1 MNAFDLFVA
10 LRRRWRVIAMIV
22 AATVAIAWITT
33 PPQKKGTAGTVTW
46 AADQTIYI
54 DGVRG
59 ASGLDRIASYVTN
72 SQVPITVARQLNV
85 RAVIGTDSGGAK
97 GSGRRVV
104 IGTTA
109 VVAKP
114 ISSLTALELTGT
126 DKKGTVAREV
136 VDRLTVELASFV
148 KTTVAQAY
156 QANIKDLTDHYN
168 ELGHQVELAVKAEGR
183 CKPKDTPCKIST
195 RATYVDVHN
204 AWNDAHKVLNAA
216 KVKSKSNVTLRPTDV
231 NAGGAPDAILARKV
245 HSGSSTLPVAT
256 KPRLALGF
264 AVGLLLGAL
273 IAFLVGKLDSSVYGV
288 QTTETAGRLPVLA
301 EIPHVSTSRR
311 RRFEVLTQLSPLSGV
326 ADAYRGLRTSIGLIW
341 LANESETGRT
351 EPRTLIVA
359 SPGPNEGKSTTSAN
373 LAAAY
378 AEMGKSVTV
387 VDLDFRR
394 QRLHKF
400 LGANAEPHLANIG
413 TLAEPRVDLE
423 AIMQST
429 SIPGVRFIGSA
440 APDSTPADAAV
451 AGRAA
456 ILAARETSDIVI
468 IDTPPLLLTNDTID
482 LLDFADAVLLLVRD
496 GRTKT
501 TALTRASQQLRRLDA
516 PVLGIALIGAV
527 SSRPGYGYGYGYG
540 YRYGYS
546 YGGYGYGYGVRT
558 GLGTPAAH
566 DGAEID
572 LTAAPPEPVSVPLG
586 EAASKPRRFGVRRA
600 TDTASDGDDPQPS

>member
-1 MNAFDLFVA
+1 MNAVDIFVA
-10 LRRRWRVIAMIV
+10 LRRRWRIIAVVV
-22 AATVAIAWITT
+22 AAVVAIAWITT
-33 PPQKKGTAGTVTW
+33 PAGKKGAKGTATW
-46 AADQTIYI
+46 SADQMIYV

-59 ASGLDRIASYVTN
+59 GTALDRIASYVATGT
-72 SQVPITVARQLNV
+72 VPNNVAKQLGSK
-85 RAVIGTDSGGAK
+85 AIGGGAGAAAAK
-97 GSGRRVV
+97 GSSEHVT
-104 IGTTA
+104 IGSTSCT
-109 VVAKP
+109 AKP
-114 ISSLTALELTGT
+114 IGAVSALDITCT
-126 DKKGTVAREV
+126 DKKGTQAREV
-136 VDRLTVELASFV
+136 VDRLTVQL
-148 KTTVAQAY
+148 QAFMKSSLQQQY
-156 QANIKDLTDHYN
+156 QANIDTLTQHFND
-168 ELGHQVELAVKAEGR
+168 LGHQVSDAIAAEANCG
-183 CKPKDTPCKIST
+183 KKDSGCRI
-195 RATYVDVHN
+195 RAHATYVDVHN
-204 AWNDAHKVLNAA
+204 AWLDAHKLLNKARA
-216 KVKSKSNVTLRPTDV
+216 QVRTNILLRPSNTT
-231 NAGGAPDAILARKV
+231 ATGKPLAVISRKV
-245 HSGSSTLPVAT
+245 HASTSTIPVAT

-264 AVGLLLGAL
+264 VVGLLLGAL
-273 IAFLVGKLDSSVYGV
+273 LAFLVGKLDSSVYGV
-288 QTTETAGRLPVLA
+288 QGTETAGRLPVLA

-341 LANESETGRT
+341 LANESQTGRT
-351 EPRTLIVA
+351 EPRTLIIA

-378 AEMGKSVTV
+378 AEMGKRVTV

-413 TLAEPRVDLE
+413 TLSEPRVDLE
-423 AIMQST
+423 AITQST

-440 APDSTPADAAV
+440 APDSTPAEAAV

-456 ILAARETSDIVI
+456 IMAAQETSDIVI
-468 IDTPPLLLTNDTID
+468 IDTPPLLLTNDTFD

-546 YGGYGYGYGVRT
+546 YGGYGYGYGART
-558 GLGTPAAH
+558 GLDKSGRGP
-566 DGAEID
+566 DID
-572 LTAAPPEPVSVPLG
+572 LTDTPEPVVALSEP
-586 EAASKPRRFGVRRA
+586 AAKPRRFGVRRS
-600 TDTASDGDDPQPS
+600 SDRNAGDDTQS